1 MVLGGTVGTAIRH
14 LLHSM
19 FGGPDG
25 TFPWDTFAINV
36 SGSLLLG
43 ALLAAIGSRPASAS
57 ATRLRLALGTGL
69 LGGYTTYSTFAVETI
84 HLASASP
91 GAALPYAFGSVLAGI
106 LEALAG
112 ALAVRL
118 LGRDPAP
125 GGHPAPGRH
134 PDPGPR
140 P

>member
-1 MVLGGTVGTAIRH
+1 MTMLRPLKLTALFIGASAQQELAYRAN
-14 LLHSM
+14 
-19 FGGPDG
+19 F
-25 TFPWDTFAINV
+25 WV
-36 SGSLLLG
+36 SLLNS
-43 ALLAAIGSRPASAS
+43 ALSF
-57 ATRLRLALGTGL
+57 GTGL
-69 LGGYTTYSTFAVETI
+69 LGGYTTYSTFSVETI

-106 LEALAG
+106 LAALAG